1 MAVSEWDQRQL
12 CSDDRCIGVIG
23 SEGTCKV
30 CGRAAA
36 NWGDERMRGLIAA
49 SQDED
54 DEDDEYE
61 DDDASDADREGV
73 AAESAPAGH
82 AGFQAWSTRALCPN
96 GTCIG
101 VIGEDGRC
109 KVCGQSAP
117 AETRLAAT
125 ESVVTAAVATA
136 APSDTSTDVAAA
148 PETPTTTSNTRER
161 CANTRCSGMIGADGR
176 CEVCGEGAS

>member
-36 NWGDERMRGLIAA
+36 NWGDERTRGLIAA
-49 SQDED
+49 SQGDGDEGD
-54 DEDDEYE
+54 DEYDDDDDDDGEYE
-61 DDDASDADREGV
+61 DDDDGDAAQSAAPGNAASAGI
-73 AAESAPAGH
+73 PA
-82 AGFQAWSTRALCPN
+82 WTTRALCPN

-117 AETRLAAT
+117 AETRLAAP
-125 ESVVTAAVATA
+125 ESVVTAAAAADAPA
-136 APSDTSTDVAAA
+136 APGDPLADD
-148 PETPTTTSNTRER
+148 REH
-161 CANTRCSGMIGADGR
+161 CADTRCTGLIAADGR
-176 CEVCGEGAS
+176 CEVCGKGGAS